1 MDLKDLNKPQLILLA
16 ILLSFV
22 VSIATGITTV
32 TLMEQ
37 APSSVTVPITRIV
50 KETVNK
56 VAPES
61 ANQNNNVTLS
71 LDQQKLLEDL
81 KAIKPLTVTLYLK
94 GETEDKDKILG
105 TGLFLG
111 DNRVVIASLVPEPKE
126 DQVYIVKSVLG
137 TQKISKL
144 TQENDFTIIELVE
157 TDNNITTPQDNTD
170 TNNTNT
176 KNDPTDS
183 SDSGNTL

>member
-50 KETVNK
+50 KETVSK
-56 VAPES
+56 VIPES
-61 ANQNNNVTLS
+61 SIQTNNATLS
-71 LDQQKLLEDL
+71 LEQQKLLEDL

-126 DQVYIVKSVLG
+126 NQVYIVKSVLG

-144 TQENDFTIIELVE
+144 TQENDFTIIQLVE
-157 TDNNITTPQDNTD
+157 TKPDPTPPSDNTD
-170 TNNTNT
+170 PNNTNIS
-176 KNDPTDS
+176 TDS
-183 SDSGNTL
+183 LNSGNTVQ